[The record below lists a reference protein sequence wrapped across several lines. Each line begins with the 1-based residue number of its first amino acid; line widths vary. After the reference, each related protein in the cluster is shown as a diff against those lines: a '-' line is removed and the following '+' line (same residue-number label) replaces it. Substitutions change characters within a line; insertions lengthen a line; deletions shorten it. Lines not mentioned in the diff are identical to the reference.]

1 MEKIN
6 VLIIGG
12 GASGLQAAIT
22 AKTNYPDKSV
32 MVVRQ
37 EEKVLVPCG
46 IPYIFGSLH
55 TSDKNILPDKM
66 LTDNGIEIK
75 HALVTLVDVKNST
88 CDLSTN
94 EKIEFE
100 KLIFAT
106 GSIPT
111 IPKWLKGGDLENVF
125 TIPKDKHYL
134 DVMYHKLKPLKKVIT
149 LGAGF
154 IGVEMSDEMNKVG
167 WDVTLIEIE
176 PSILS
181 RAFDKEFGD
190 KAEELL
196 KSRGVKVITGKGVKE
211 IVGKDGKVSKVI
223 LTTGEE
229 LDADAVILSVG
240 YVPNTELAEKSGIEL
255 NKFGFIKTC
264 EYMRVENCSSHIF
277 AVGDCAEKRDF
288 LTRKL
293 STTMLASTACAEA
306 RVAGMSLYDL
316 SPCKAFMGTIAI
328 YDTAIG
334 NTAFGTAGII
344 ESRAIEEHFSV
355 VVGSFTGM
363 DKHPGTLEGM
373 HAQTVKLIVASD
385 CGMIIGGEVYGGSSV
400 GELTNSI
407 GFLIQ
412 NHVNIKSLL
421 TAQIGTHPLLTGS
434 PAAYPLIKAAEVV
447 AKKMKH
453 HQS

>member
-32 MVVRQ
+32 VVVRK

-55 TSDKNILPDKM
+55 SSDKNILPDKM
-66 LTDNGIEIK
+66 LTNIGIEIK
-75 HALVTLVDVKNST
+75 IAEVTDVDLKNKV
-88 CDLSTN
+88 CNLSN
-94 EKIEFE
+94 SKKLYFD

-111 IPKWLKGGDLENVF
+111 KPKWLKGGDLENVF

-134 DVMYHKLKPLKKVIT
+134 DEMYAKLKPLKKIVTI
-149 LGAGF
+149 GAGF

-176 PSILS
+176 PFILN

-211 IVGKDGKVSKVI
+211 IIGKDGKVQKII

-229 LDADAVILSVG
+229 LDADAVILSIG
-240 YVPNTELAEKSGIEL
+240 YVPNTKVAERSGIEL
-255 NKFGFIKTC
+255 NKYGFIKTC
-264 EYMRVENCSSHIF
+264 EYMRVDNCSKDIF

-293 STTMLASTACAEA
+293 NTTMLASTACAEA
-306 RVAGMSLYDL
+306 RVAGMSLYGL
-316 SPCKAFMGTIAI
+316 SPCKSFGGTIAI
-328 YDTAIG
+328 YDTIIG
-334 NTAFGTAGII
+334 DTAFGTAGII
-344 ESRAIEEHFSV
+344 ESKAKEEDFSV

-373 HAQTVKLIVASD
+373 HEQTVKLIVASD
-385 CGMIIGGEVYGGSSV
+385 CGMIIGGEVCGGSSV

-412 NHVNIKSLL
+412 SHTNIKALL
-421 TAQIGTHPLLTGS
+421 SAQIGTHPLLTGS
-434 PAAYPLIKAAEVV
+434 PAGYPLIKAAEIV
-447 AKKMKH
+447 ARKLKH
-453 HQS
+453 QF

>member
-1 MEKIN
+1 MEKTN

-22 AKTNYPDKSV
+22 AKSNYPDKSV
-32 MVVRQ
+32 VVVRQ

-66 LTDNGIEIK
+66 LTDVGVEIK
-75 HALVTLVDVKNST
+75 IAEVTGVDIENKT
-88 CDLSTN
+88 CNLSN
-94 EKIEFE
+94 GEKLYFE

-111 IPKWLKGGDLENVF
+111 VPKWLKGGNLENVF
-125 TIPKDKHYL
+125 IIPKNKIYL
-134 DVMYHKLKPLKKVIT
+134 DEMQAKLKPLKKVVTI
-149 LGAGF
+149 GAGF
-154 IGVEMSDEMNKVG
+154 IGVEMSDEMNKAG
-167 WDVTLIEIE
+167 WDVTLVEVE
-176 PSILS
+176 PFILS
-181 RAFDKEFGD
+181 KAFDKEFAD

-196 KSRGVKVITGKGVKE
+196 ISRGVKVITNNGVKE
-211 IVGKDGKVSKVI
+211 IIGKDGKVSKVI
-223 LTTGEE
+223 LTSGEE

-240 YVPNTELAEKSGIEL
+240 YVPNTKLAEESGIEL
-255 NKFGFIKTC
+255 NKYGFIKTC
-264 EYMRVENCSSHIF
+264 EYMRVENCSKDIF

-293 STTMLASTACAEA
+293 NATMLASTACAEA
-306 RVAGMSLYDL
+306 RVAGMSLYEL
-316 SPCKAFMGTIAI
+316 SPCKSFSGTIAI

-334 NTAFGTAGII
+334 DTALGTAGVI
-344 ESRAIEEHFSV
+344 ESKAIEESFSV

-373 HAQTVKLIVASD
+373 HPQTVKLIVAAD

-400 GELTNSI
+400 GELTNTI

-412 NHVNIKSLL
+412 SHTNIKTLL

-434 PAAYPLIKAAEVV
+434 PAAYPLIKAAEIV
-447 AKKMKH
+447 AKKLKK
-453 HQS
+453 

>member
-1 MEKIN
+1 MEKTN

-22 AKTNYPDKSV
+22 AKSNYPDKSV
-32 MVVRQ
+32 VVVRQ

-66 LTDNGIEIK
+66 LTDVGVEIK
-75 HALVTLVDVKNST
+75 IAEVTSVDIENKT
-88 CDLSTN
+88 CNLSN
-94 EKIEFE
+94 GEKLYFE

-111 IPKWLKGGDLENVF
+111 VPKWLKGGNLENVF
-125 TIPKDKHYL
+125 IIPKNKIYL
-134 DVMYHKLKPLKKVIT
+134 DEMQAKLKPLKKVVTI
-149 LGAGF
+149 GAGF
-154 IGVEMSDEMNKVG
+154 IGVEMSDEMNKAG
-167 WDVTLIEIE
+167 WDVTLVEVE
-176 PSILS
+176 PFILS
-181 RAFDKEFGD
+181 KAFDKEFAD

-196 KSRGVKVITGKGVKE
+196 ISRGVKVITNNGVKE
-211 IVGKDGKVSKVI
+211 IIGKDGKVSKVI
-223 LTTGEE
+223 LTSGEE

-240 YVPNTELAEKSGIEL
+240 YVPNTKLAEESGIEL
-255 NKFGFIKTC
+255 NKYGFIKTC
-264 EYMRVENCSSHIF
+264 EYMRVENCSKDIF

-293 STTMLASTACAEA
+293 NATMLASTACAEA
-306 RVAGMSLYDL
+306 RVAGMSLYEL
-316 SPCKAFMGTIAI
+316 SPCKSFSGTIAI

-334 NTAFGTAGII
+334 DTALGTAGVI
-344 ESRAIEEHFSV
+344 ESKAIEESFSV

-373 HAQTVKLIVASD
+373 HPQTVKLIVAAD

-400 GELTNSI
+400 GELTNTI

-412 NHVNIKSLL
+412 SHTNIKTLL

-434 PAAYPLIKAAEVV
+434 PAAYPLIKAAEIV
-447 AKKMKH
+447 AKKLKK
-453 HQS
+453 

>member
-1 MEKIN
+1 MDKIN
-6 VLIIGG
+6 VLVIGG
-12 GASGLQAAIT
+12 GASGLQAAIS
-22 AKTNYPDKSV
+22 AKTYHPEKSV
-32 MVVRQ
+32 MVVRS

-55 TSDKNILPDKM
+55 SSDKNILPDKM
-66 LTDNGIEIK
+66 LVDIGVEITI
-75 HALVTLVDVKNST
+75 AEVIDVDIKNKV
-88 CDLSTN
+88 CNLSN
-94 EKIEFE
+94 NNKLYFE

-125 TIPKDKHYL
+125 TIPKNKTYL
-134 DVMYHKLKPLKKVIT
+134 DEMYAKLKPLKKIIT
-149 LGAGF
+149 IGAGF

-176 PSILS
+176 TSILNK
-181 RAFDKEFGD
+181 AFDKEFGD

-211 IVGKDGKVSKVI
+211 IIGKDGKVKKVI

-229 LDADAVILSVG
+229 LDADAVILSMG
-240 YVPNTELAEKSGIEL
+240 YIPNTKLAEKSGIEL
-255 NKFGFIKTC
+255 NKYGFIKTC
-264 EYMRVENCSSHIF
+264 EYMRVDNCSSDIY

-306 RVAGMSLYDL
+306 RVAGMSLYNL
-316 SPCKAFMGTIAI
+316 SPCKAFSGTIAI

-344 ESRAIEEHFSV
+344 ESKATEENFSV

-363 DKHPGTLEGM
+363 DKHPGSLEGM
-373 HAQTVKLIVASD
+373 HPQTVKLIVASD

-412 NHVNIKSLL
+412 SHTNIKSLL

-447 AKKMKH
+447 AKKMK
-453 HQS
+453 SII

>member
-1 MEKIN
+1 MEKVN

-12 GASGLQAAIT
+12 GASGLQAAIS
-22 AKTNYPDKSV
+22 AKTYHPEKSV
-32 MVVRQ
+32 AVVRI

-55 TSDKNILPDKM
+55 SSDKNILPDKM
-66 LTDNGIEIK
+66 LTDIGVEIK
-75 HALVTLVDVKNST
+75 IAEVTEIDIQKKFCT
-88 CDLSTN
+88 LSGN
-94 EKIEFE
+94 KKLYFE

-106 GSIPT
+106 GSVPT
-111 IPKWLKGGDLENVF
+111 KPTWLKGGELENVF
-125 TIPKDKHYL
+125 TIPKNKHYL
-134 DVMYHKLKPLKKVIT
+134 DEMHAKLKPLKKIIT
-149 LGAGF
+149 IGAGF

-167 WDVTLIEIE
+167 WDVTLVEIE
-176 PSILS
+176 DSILS

-211 IVGKDGKVSKVI
+211 IVGKDGKVNKVI

-229 LDADAVILSVG
+229 LEADAVILSMG
-240 YVPNTELAEKSGIEL
+240 YAPNTKLAVKSGIEL
-255 NKFGFIKTC
+255 NKYGFIKTC
-264 EYMRVENCSSHIF
+264 EYMRVDNCSSDIF

-293 STTMLASTACAEA
+293 NTTMLASTACAEA
-306 RVAGMSLYDL
+306 RVAGMSLYGL
-316 SPCKAFMGTIAI
+316 SPCKSFGGTIAI

-344 ESRAIEEHFSV
+344 ESKAIEEDFSV

-363 DKHPGTLEGM
+363 DRHPGKLEGM
-373 HAQTVKLIVASD
+373 HEQTVKLIVAAD
-385 CGMIIGGEVYGGSSV
+385 CGMIIGGEVYGGLSA

-412 NHVNIKSLL
+412 SHVNIKTLL
-421 TAQIGTHPLLTGS
+421 SAQIGTHPMLTGS
-434 PAAYPLIKAAEVV
+434 PAAYPLIKAAEVI
-447 AKKMKH
+447 AQKMRR
-453 HQS
+453 

>member
-12 GASGLQAAIT
+12 GASGLQAAIS

-32 MVVRQ
+32 IVVRK

-55 TSDKNILPDKM
+55 STDKNILPDKM
-66 LTDNGIEIK
+66 LTNVGVEIK
-75 HALVTLVDVKNST
+75 IAEVTSIDIENHI
-88 CDLSTN
+88 CYLSN
-94 EKIEFE
+94 KEKLYFE
-100 KLIFAT
+100 KLVFAT

-111 IPKWLKGGDLENVF
+111 IPKWLKGGDLKNVF
-125 TIPKDKHYL
+125 TIPKDKFYL
-134 DVMYHKLKPLKKVIT
+134 DEMYAKLKGLKKIIT
-149 LGAGF
+149 IGAGF
-154 IGVEMSDEMNKVG
+154 IGVEMSDELTKAG
-167 WDVTLIEIE
+167 RDVTLVEIE
-176 PSILS
+176 SSILN

-196 KSRGVKVITGKGVKE
+196 KSRGVKIITNKGVKE
-211 IVGKDGKVSKVI
+211 IVGKDGKVQKVI
-223 LTTGEE
+223 LTSGEE
-229 LDADAVILSVG
+229 LEADAVVLSMG
-240 YVPNTELAEKSGIEL
+240 YVPNTKLAKKSGLEL
-255 NKFGFIKTC
+255 NKYGFIRTC
-264 EYMRVENCSSHIF
+264 EYMRIDDCSNDIF

-293 STTMLASTACAEA
+293 CTTMLASTACAEA
-306 RVAGMSLYDL
+306 RVAGMSLYEL
-316 SPCKAFMGTIAI
+316 SPCKSFSGTIAI

-344 ESRAIEEHFSV
+344 ESKAIAENFSV

-373 HAQTVKLIVASD
+373 HEQTVKLIVAAD
-385 CGMIIGGEVYGGSSV
+385 CGMILGGEVYGGSSV
-400 GELTNSI
+400 GELTNCI

-412 NHVNIKSLL
+412 SHTNIKTLL
-421 TAQIGTHPLLTGS
+421 SAQIGTHPLLTGS

-447 AKKMKH
+447 AKKLKR
-453 HQS
+453 QF

>member
-12 GASGLQAAIT
+12 GASGLQAAIS
-22 AKTNYPDKSV
+22 AKTNNPDKSV
-32 MVVRQ
+32 ILVRK

-55 TSDKNILPDKM
+55 STDKNILPDKM
-66 LTDNGIEIK
+66 LTNVGVEIK
-75 HALVTLVDVKNST
+75 IAKVTKVDLENNI
-88 CDLSTN
+88 CHLSTN
-94 EKIEFE
+94 EKLYFE
-100 KLIFAT
+100 KLVFAT

-111 IPKWLKGGDLENVF
+111 IPKWLKGGDLKNVF
-125 TIPKDKHYL
+125 TIPKDKFYL
-134 DVMYHKLKPLKKVIT
+134 DEMYTKLKGLKKIIT
-149 LGAGF
+149 IGAGF
-154 IGVEMSDEMNKVG
+154 IGVEMSDELNKEG
-167 WDVTLIEIE
+167 RDVTLVEIE
-176 PSILS
+176 SSILN

-196 KSRGVKVITGKGVKE
+196 TSRGVKVITSKGVKE
-211 IVGKDGKVSKVI
+211 IVGKDGKVQKVI
-223 LTTGEE
+223 LNSGEE
-229 LDADAVILSVG
+229 LEADAVVLSMG
-240 YVPNTELAEKSGIEL
+240 YVPNTKLAKESGIEL
-255 NKFGFIKTC
+255 NRYGFIRTC
-264 EYMRVENCSSHIF
+264 EYMRVEDCSNDIF

-293 STTMLASTACAEA
+293 CTTMLASTACAEA
-306 RVAGMSLYDL
+306 RVAGMSLYEL
-316 SPCKAFMGTIAI
+316 SPCKSFSGTIAI

-334 NTAFGTAGII
+334 DTAFGTAGII
-344 ESRAIEEHFSV
+344 ESKAREENFSV

-373 HAQTVKLIVASD
+373 HEQTVKLIVAAD
-385 CGMIIGGEVYGGSSV
+385 CGMILGGEVFGGSSV

-412 NHVNIKSLL
+412 NHTNIKALL
-421 TAQIGTHPLLTGS
+421 SAQIGTHPLLTGS

-447 AKKMKH
+447 AKKLKR
-453 HQS
+453 QF

>member
-1 MEKIN
+1 MEKVN

-12 GASGLQAAIT
+12 GASGLQTAIS
-22 AKTNYPDKSV
+22 AKTYHPEKSV
-32 MVVRQ
+32 VVVRQ

-66 LTDNGIEIK
+66 LTDIGVEIQI
-75 HALVTLVDVKNST
+75 AEVTSVDIKKKV
-88 CDLSTN
+88 CILSN
-94 EKIEFE
+94 NKKLYFE

-111 IPKWLKGGDLENVF
+111 KPKWLKGGDLDNVF
-125 TIPKDKHYL
+125 TIPKNKHYL
-134 DVMYHKLKPLKKVIT
+134 DEMHEKLKPLKKIIT
-149 LGAGF
+149 IGAGF

-190 KAEELL
+190 KAEDLL

-211 IVGKDGKVSKVI
+211 IVGKNGKVKKVV
-223 LTTGEE
+223 LNTGEE
-229 LDADAVILSVG
+229 LEADAVILSMG
-240 YVPNTELAEKSGIEL
+240 YVPNSRLAEESGIEL
-255 NKFGFIKTC
+255 NKYGFIKTC
-264 EYMRVENCSSHIF
+264 EYMRVENCSSDIF

-293 STTMLASTACAEA
+293 NATMLASTACAEA
-306 RVAGMSLYDL
+306 RVAGMSLYGL
-316 SPCKAFMGTIAI
+316 SPCKSFGGTIAI

-334 NTAFGTAGII
+334 DTAFGTAGVI
-344 ESRAIEEHFSV
+344 ESKAIEDDFSV

-363 DKHPGTLEGM
+363 DRHPGTLEGM
-373 HAQTVKLIVASD
+373 HQQTVKLIVASD
-385 CGMIIGGEVYGGSSV
+385 CGMIIGGEVYGGQSV

-412 NHVNIKSLL
+412 SHTNIKSLL
-421 TAQIGTHPLLTGS
+421 SAQIGTHPLLTGS
-434 PAAYPLIKAAEVV
+434 PAAYPLIKAAEIV
-447 AKKMKH
+447 ARKLKH
-453 HQS
+453 

>member
-6 VLIIGG
+6 VLVIGG
-12 GASGLQAAIT
+12 GASGLQAAIS
-22 AKTNYPDKSV
+22 AKTNNPDKSV
-32 MVVRQ
+32 VVVRK

-55 TSDKNILPDKM
+55 TTDKNVMPDKM
-66 LTDNGIEIK
+66 LTNVGVEIK
-75 HALVTLVDVKNST
+75 IAEVVSVDKENNICTLSDKT
-88 CDLSTN
+88 KLY
-94 EKIEFE
+94 FE

-111 IPKWLKGGDLENVF
+111 KPKWLKGGELENVF

-134 DVMYHKLKPLKKVIT
+134 DLMYNKLKDLKKIIT
-149 LGAGF
+149 IGAGF
-154 IGVEMSDEMNKVG
+154 IGVEMSDELNKSG
-167 WDVTLIEIE
+167 RDVTLVEIE
-176 PSILS
+176 DSTLN

-190 KAEELL
+190 KAEDLL
-196 KSRGVKVITGKGVKE
+196 KSRGIKVITGKGVKE
-211 IVGKDGKVSKVI
+211 IIGKDGKVEKVI

-229 LDADAVILSVG
+229 IKADAVVLSMG
-240 YVPNTELAEKSGIEL
+240 YAPNTELAQKSGIEL
-255 NKFGFIKTC
+255 NKYGFIKTC
-264 EYMRVENCSSHIF
+264 EYMRVDDCSNDIF

-293 STTMLASTACAEA
+293 CTTMLASTACAEA
-306 RVAGMSLYDL
+306 RVAGMSLYEL
-316 SPCKAFMGTIAI
+316 SPCKSFSGTIAI

-344 ESRAIEEHFSV
+344 EAKAKAENFSV

-373 HAQTVKLIVASD
+373 HEQTVKLIVAAD
-385 CGMIIGGEVYGGSSV
+385 CGMILGGEVYGGCSV

-412 NHVNIKSLL
+412 SHTNIKALL
-421 TAQIGTHPLLTGS
+421 SAQIGTHPLLTGS

-447 AKKMKH
+447 ARKLKR
-453 HQS
+453 QF

>member
-1 MEKIN
+1 MEKTN
-6 VLIIGG
+6 VLVIGG
-12 GASGLQAAIT
+12 GASGLQAAIS
-22 AKTNYPDKSV
+22 AKSNNPDKSV
-32 MVVRQ
+32 VVIRI
-37 EEKVLVPCG
+37 EDKVLVPCG

-66 LTDNGIEIK
+66 LTDIGVEIK
-75 HALVTLVDVKNST
+75 IAEVTNVDLKNKF
-88 CDLSTN
+88 CNLSDSK
-94 EKIEFE
+94 KIYFE

-111 IPKWLKGGDLENVF
+111 IPKWLKGGNLENVF
-125 TIPKDKHYL
+125 IIPKNKHYL
-134 DVMYHKLKPLKKVIT
+134 DEMYLKLKPLKKVIT
-149 LGAGF
+149 IGAGF
-154 IGVEMSDEMNKVG
+154 IGVEMSDEMTKAG
-167 WDVTLIEIE
+167 WDVTLVEIE

-196 KSRGVKVITGKGVKE
+196 KTRGVKVITNKGVKE

-229 LDADAVILSVG
+229 LEADAVVLSMG
-240 YVPNTELAEKSGIEL
+240 YAPNSELAKKSGIEL
-255 NKFGFIKTC
+255 NQHGFIKTC
-264 EYMRVENCSSHIF
+264 EYMRVDNCSTDIF

-293 STTMLASTACAEA
+293 CTTMLASTACAEA
-306 RVAGMSLYDL
+306 RVAGMSLYEL
-316 SPCKAFMGTIAI
+316 SPCKAFSGTIAI

-334 NTAFGTAGII
+334 DTAFGTAGII
-344 ESRAIEEHFSV
+344 ESKATEENFSV

-363 DKHPGTLEGM
+363 DKHPGTLERM
-373 HAQTVKLIVASD
+373 HQQTVKLIVAAD
-385 CGMIIGGEVYGGSSV
+385 CGMIIGGEVYGGCSV

-412 NHVNIKSLL
+412 SHTNIKSLL

-434 PAAYPLIKAAEVV
+434 PAAYPLIKAAEIV
-447 AKKMKH
+447 AKKLKH
-453 HQS
+453 

>member
-12 GASGLQAAIT
+12 GASGLQAAIS
-22 AKTNYPDKSV
+22 AKTNHPDKSV
-32 MVVRQ
+32 VVVRQ
-37 EEKVLVPCG
+37 EDKVLVPCG

-66 LTDNGIEIK
+66 LTDIGVEIK
-75 HALVTLVDVKNST
+75 IAKVTNVDVENNFCTLSNKNKLYF
-88 CDLSTN
+88 D
-94 EKIEFE
+94 

-111 IPKWLKGGDLENVF
+111 VPKWLKGGDLKNVF
-125 TIPKDKHYL
+125 IIPKDKHYL
-134 DVMYHKLKPLKKVIT
+134 DKMHTKLKSLKKIIT
-149 LGAGF
+149 IGAGF
-154 IGVEMSDEMNKVG
+154 IGVEMSDEMNKAG
-167 WDVTLIEIE
+167 WDVTLVEVE

-181 RAFDKEFGD
+181 KAFDKEFGD
-190 KAEELL
+190 KAEDLL
-196 KSRGVKVITGKGVKE
+196 KSRGVKVITNKGVKE

-240 YVPNTELAEKSGIEL
+240 YVPNTELATKSGIEL
-255 NKFGFIKTC
+255 NKYGFIKTC
-264 EYMRVENCSSHIF
+264 EYMRVDNCSSDIF

-293 STTMLASTACAEA
+293 NTTMLASTACAEA
-306 RVAGMSLYDL
+306 RVAGMSLYEL
-316 SPCKAFMGTIAI
+316 SPCKAFNGTIAI

-334 NTAFGTAGII
+334 DTAFGTAGII
-344 ESRAIEEHFSV
+344 ESRAREENFSV

-373 HAQTVKLIVASD
+373 HAQTVKLIVAAD
-385 CGMIIGGEVYGGSSV
+385 CGMILGGEVYGGSSV

-412 NHVNIKSLL
+412 SHTNIKSLL

-434 PAAYPLIKAAEVV
+434 PAAYPLIKAAEIV
-447 AKKMKH
+447 ARKLKH
-453 HQS
+453 

>member
-1 MEKIN
+1 MEKVN

-12 GASGLQAAIT
+12 GASGLQAAIS
-22 AKTNYPDKSV
+22 AKTYHPEKSV
-32 MVVRQ
+32 MVIRI
-37 EEKVLVPCG
+37 EEQVLVPCG

-66 LTDNGIEIK
+66 LTDIGVQIK
-75 HALVTLVDVKNST
+75 VAEVKAIDIQKKFVTIPEDK
-88 CDLSTN
+88 
-94 EKIEFE
+94 KIYFE

-111 IPKWLKGGDLENVF
+111 KPAWLKGGDLENVF
-125 TIPKDKHYL
+125 TIPKNKIYL
-134 DVMYHKLKPLKKVIT
+134 DEMYDKLKPLKKVIT
-149 LGAGF
+149 IGAGF

-176 PSILS
+176 SSILS

-196 KSRGVKVITGKGVKE
+196 KSRGVKVITGKGVKQ

-229 LDADAVILSVG
+229 LEADAVVLSMG
-240 YVPNTELAEKSGIEL
+240 YVPNVKLAAEAGIEL
-255 NKFGFIKTC
+255 NKYGFIKTC
-264 EYMRVENCSSHIF
+264 EYMRVDSCSSDVF

-306 RVAGMSLYDL
+306 RVAGMSLYGL
-316 SPCKAFMGTIAI
+316 SPCKSFGGTIAI

-334 NTAFGTAGII
+334 DTAFGTAGII
-344 ESRAIEEHFSV
+344 ESKAIEEDFSV

-363 DKHPGTLEGM
+363 DRHPGKLEGM
-373 HAQTVKLIVASD
+373 HEQTVKLIVAAD
-385 CGMIIGGEVYGGSSV
+385 CGMIIGGEVYGGLSA

-412 NHVNIKSLL
+412 SHVNIKTLL
-421 TAQIGTHPLLTGS
+421 SAQIGTHPMLTGS
-434 PAAYPLIKAAEVV
+434 PAAYPLIKAAEIV
-447 AKKMKH
+447 AQKMRR
-453 HQS
+453 